1 MFFTIYR
8 RADGQFS
15 ISKCDAGSTNAFFA
29 ARPID
34 SKRLIGLHNYTRG
47 QIERGQS
54 EEFGLCAQKGLFLR
68 KKALAGTR
76 KYILG
81 SSALRTHL

>member
-34 SKRLIGLHNYTRG
+34 SKRLFGLHNYTRG
-47 QIERGQS
+47 QIERGQF
-54 EEFGLCAQKGLFLR
+54 EEFGPVR
-68 KKALAGTR
+68 KKDHFCAKRPLQAHEST
-76 KYILG
+76 Y
-81 SSALRTHL
+81 